1 MKTTLDIPDA
11 LYRRFKMKTT
21 MNGETIRH
29 ATLAFITSYV
39 NGRACGLDGA
49 GVPVVSDAE
58 EAEGLPKWAGL
69 AASFI
74 REHADGPHDMETIR
88 RTIGRK
94 RKSERRS

>member
-1 MKTTLDIPDA
+1 
-11 LYRRFKMKTT
+11 

-29 ATLAFITSYV
+29 ATLAFVTSYV
-39 NGRACGLDGA
+39 NGRACGLDGS
-49 GVPVVSDAE
+49 GVPASSAE
-58 EAEGLPKWAGL
+58 RKAESLPEWAGL

-94 RKSERRS
+94 RKSERRF